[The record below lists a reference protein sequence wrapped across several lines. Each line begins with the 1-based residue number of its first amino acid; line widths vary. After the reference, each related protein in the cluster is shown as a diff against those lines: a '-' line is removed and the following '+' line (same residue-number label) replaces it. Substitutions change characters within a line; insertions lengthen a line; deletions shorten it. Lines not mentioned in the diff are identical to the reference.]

1 MKYAPRANRHERRQ
15 MHAEKLA
22 DAEWRKI
29 CSAYEHYTS
38 EDYLALYELFI
49 DAFVK
54 GYKAKGG
61 N

>member
-1 MKYAPRANRHERRQ
+1 MK
-15 MHAEKLA
+15 AEKLA

-54 GYKAKGG
+54 GYKSKGG
-61 N
+61 NYDGIQKPRSVSHTL